1 MTEAGGK
8 FKLGADAKL
17 DFPANGELGLDCMRT
32 ARKLLGKYI
41 FPILGRC
48 QRGNEGAGL
57 FRGRSKGL
65 PRPVNAPMPTRI
77 NPAA

>member
-17 DFPANGELGLDCMRT
+17 DFPANGELGLDYMRK

-41 FPILGRC
+41 SPILGRC

-57 FRGRSKGL
+57 FRGRSKGH
-65 PRPVNAPMPTRI
+65 PRPVNAPMRAQI
-77 NPAA
+77 SLAA

>member
-1 MTEAGGK
+1 MTEAGEK
-8 FKLGADAKL
+8 FKLGAVAKL
-17 DFPANGELGLDCMRT
+17 DFPANGELGLDYMRT

-41 FPILGRC
+41 SPILGRC
-48 QRGNEGAGL
+48 QRVNEGAGL

-65 PRPVNAPMPTRI
+65 PRAVNAPTRARI

>member
-17 DFPANGELGLDCMRT
+17 DFPANGELGLDYMRT

-41 FPILGRC
+41 SPILGRC
-48 QRGNEGAGL
+48 QRVNEGAGL
-57 FRGRSKGL
+57 FRGRGRRFL
-65 PRPVNAPMPTRI
+65 RPVIAPTRARI
-77 NPAA
+77 SPAA